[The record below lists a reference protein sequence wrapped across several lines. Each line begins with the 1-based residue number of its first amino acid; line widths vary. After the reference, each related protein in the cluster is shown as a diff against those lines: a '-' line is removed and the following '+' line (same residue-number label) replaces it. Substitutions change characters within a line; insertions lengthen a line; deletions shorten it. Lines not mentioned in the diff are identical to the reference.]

1 MYYGFVVLSKIIF
14 WLKKKQKQK
23 REEKDVSQENSP

>member
-23 REEKDVSQENSP
+23 REEKDRCISGE